1 MIGAIRN
8 WLVDPR
14 ARGLDVDSAEFSL
27 AHREIMKS
35 KPLVRD
41 LFTGF
46 YRRCRALDENLLAGS
61 GARVEIGSGSG
72 FMGDVYPDVITS
84 DVKHLPFVRLVT
96 RGEQLPFADGSLR
109 AIYGINTFHHFP
121 DPRAF
126 LIEATRV
133 LSPGG
138 GVILVEPFHGPA
150 ARALFSNLH
159 ASEYFDTRGGWTRET
174 SGPFSNAN
182 QALSYIV
189 FRRDRAIFE
198 REFPSLRLMHDEP
211 HTHLSYL
218 LSGGVNFRQLAPSA
232 LGGLIRLTETLLSPL
247 DRFFALQH
255 TLVLRKTQ

>member
-1 MIGAIRN
+1 MIRVLRD
-8 WLVDPR
+8 WLIDPR
-14 ARGLDVDSAEFSL
+14 ARGLDVDSPDFSL
-27 AHREIMKS
+27 AHREVMKS

-46 YRRCRALDENLLAGS
+46 YRRCRALDERHLRGA
-61 GARVEIGSGSG
+61 GARLEIGSGSG

-84 DVKHLPFVRLVT
+84 DVKHLPFVRLVA

-126 LIEATRV
+126 LREATRV

-138 GVILVEPFHGPA
+138 GVILIEPFHSPA
-150 ARALFSNLH
+150 ARALFANLH
-159 ASEYFDTRGGWTRET
+159 ASEYFDMNGSWTSAT
-174 SGPFSNAN
+174 GGPFSNAN

-189 FRRDRAIFE
+189 FQRDRAIFE
-198 REFPSLRLMHDEP
+198 REFPELRIVADEP

-218 LSGGVNFRQLAPSA
+218 LSGGVNFRQLVPSA
-232 LGGLIRLTETLLSPL
+232 LGGTIRFVESLLSPL
-247 DRFFALQH
+247 DRLLALQH
-255 TLVLRKTQ
+255 TLVLRKSQ